1 MKYIFHA
8 QIGLATTFSYRPIGS
23 RAHPSMDA
31 GSATPRQRGEGEVM
45 DFELPEEYRAFRDM
59 VRKWV
64 DNEVPKAWARD
75 LEKDEHN
82 YPFALWDKFTEA
94 GFHGIGIA
102 EEYDGQGGD
111 VVMQM
116 LLARELARSL
126 GGLAWIWGITSFA
139 GSKSIGL
146 YGSPEQKA
154 KYLPLI
160 ATGQLKAAIAF
171 TEPSG
176 GTDLLGAMATT
187 AERVDGGWVLN
198 GEKIWSS
205 SAHVADYLLVIARS
219 DANAEKRHQGLTLFW
234 VPTKTDGVKITP
246 LAKLGMRSMG
256 SCSIHFDDVFV
267 ADADVLGEPHKA
279 WYMLLPTLN
288 NERIMVGAFCL
299 GVIDGVLEDAVEYMQ
314 QRKAFGGIIGRFQA
328 LQHYVADIATM
339 QKTTELMLHF
349 CADKQ
354 ARGENVGV
362 EANMLKLLASENA
375 NKAADLGIQILGGMG
390 YSAETDMQRYW
401 RDSRLWRIGPIT
413 NEMVRNAI
421 AESLGLPRS
430 F

>member
-1 MKYIFHA
+1 
-8 QIGLATTFSYRPIGS
+8 
-23 RAHPSMDA
+23 
-31 GSATPRQRGEGEVM
+31 M

-59 VRKWV
+59 VRRWV
-64 DNEVPKAWARD
+64 DKEAPKDWARM
-75 LEKDEHN
+75 LEKDEDN
-82 YPFALWDKFTEA
+82 YPFALWDKLTEA
-94 GFHGIGIA
+94 GLHGVGIS
-102 EEYDGQGGD
+102 EDYGGQGGD
-111 VVMQM
+111 VVTQM
-116 LLARELARSL
+116 LLARELARTL

-146 YGSPEQKA
+146 YGTAEQKA
-154 KYLPLI
+154 KFLPEI
-160 ATGQLKAAIAF
+160 ANGRLKAAIAF
-171 TEPSG
+171 TEPAG
-176 GTDLLGAMATT
+176 GTDLLGSMQTT
-187 AERVDGGWVLN
+187 AERVEGGWVLN

-205 SAHVADYLLVIARS
+205 SAHVADYLLLIARS
-219 DANAEKRHQGLTLFW
+219 DKTAEKKHQGLTLFW
-234 VPTKTDGVKITP
+234 VPTSTDGVKVTP

-256 SCSIHFDDVFV
+256 SCSIHLDNVFV
-267 ADADVLGEPHKA
+267 PDDLVLGEPHKA

-299 GVIDGVLEDAVEYMQ
+299 GVIDGVLEDAVDYMQ

-349 CADKQ
+349 CAGKQ
-354 ARGENVGV
+354 SRGENVGV
-362 EANMLKLLASENA
+362 EANMLKLMASENA
-375 NKAADLGIQILGGMG
+375 NAAADMGIQIMGGMG

-413 NEMVRNAI
+413 NEMVRNGI